1 MDLTQVKETPG
12 SDLEEDLREGRSQSN
27 LLEEQYKGHHGR
39 GWQEAV
45 QGQGRSDSVMYSS

>member
-12 SDLEEDLREGRSQSN
+12 NDLEEDLREGRSQSN

-45 QGQGRSDSVMYSS
+45 QGQGRSDSRMYSS